1 MRDALGAVL
10 RSRHALM
17 VICISVGFLAASA
30 PARAASGPVRA
41 SSMLVVAKKHTI
53 AQPPPLELAAIERDI
68 AAVVGVPVRIS
79 CDTVGVPSP
88 LDGRTIEAG
97 NDGQVFYRPDGSLGD
112 VLHIWAQECSD
123 ARHANRHRDPNP
135 PAYFAFLDRRIDTI
149 SAPAFLVLLHE
160 AFHYAYQ
167 SSDEGRVECAAV
179 SNAWPLV
186 RTLGLPAWEASM
198 MLYGMQW
205 RHAMF
210 TPEASPQYRTV
221 C

>member
-10 RSRHALM
+10 RSRRALM
-17 VICISVGFLAASA
+17 VICIGVGFLAASA
-30 PARAASGPVRA
+30 PARAASGPIRA

-53 AQPPPLELAAIERDI
+53 AQPPPLELAAVERDL

-88 LDGRTIEAG
+88 LDGHTIEEG
-97 NDGQVFYRPDGSLGD
+97 NDGQVFYRPDGSIGD
-112 VLHIWAQECSD
+112 VLHVWAQECVA
-123 ARHANRHRDPNP
+123 ARQANRRRDPNP
-135 PAYFAFLDRRIDTI
+135 PAYFVYRDRRIDTI

-167 SSDEGRVECAAV
+167 SIDEGRVECAAV

-198 MLYGMQW
+198 MLAGMQW
-205 RHAMF
+205 RHAQF
-210 TPEASPQYRTV
+210 TPEGSPQYRTV